1 MEPFFRKAAGLQLVR
16 KGMRLAPPPSLF
28 NPLNA
33 SVALIYKLVNRF
45 AQQIN

>member
-1 MEPFFRKAAGLQLVR
+1 MKPFFSIAAGLQLVR
-16 KGMRLAPPPSLF
+16 KIMRLAPPPTLF